1 VAGGSTAK
9 CRIEAGVSDR
19 IFVAAGY
26 EGAAMIIS
34 CPHCQAKNRVKAE
47 RFDDEPTC
55 GGCGKALLTGRP
67 VALTEASFDDVLAAS
82 RRPLVVDFW
91 AAWCGPCRGFAPVFE
106 QAAARHPE
114 WLFAKIDTDAN
125 PQLSQ
130 RLSIRSIPTLA
141 VFRDRR
147 VVDRVSG
154 ALPAMQFEQWLGA
167 ALR

>member
-1 VAGGSTAK
+1 
-9 CRIEAGVSDR
+9 
-19 IFVAAGY
+19 
-26 EGAAMIIS
+26 MIIR
-34 CPHCQAKNRVKAE
+34 CPHCEAKNRVEAE
-47 RFDDEPTC
+47 RVDDEP
-55 GGCGKALLTGRP
+55 GCGRCGRALLAGRP
-67 VALTEASFDDVLAAS
+67 VALSDESFGEVLSAS
-82 RRPLVVDFW
+82 RRPIVVDFW

-114 WLFAKIDTDAN
+114 WLFAKVDTDAN

-141 VFRDRR
+141 VFRDGK

-154 ALPAMQFEQWLGA
+154 ALPADRFEQWLAA